1 MDKFNKENIIERSKD
16 VTIQNFL
23 KYNIVMDSA
32 HDATLVDVDGKEYID
47 FLSGIGVV
55 SLGYSNEKFKNALKN
70 QVDKLIHTSN
80 YFYTNPQ
87 TTAAE
92 LLVKH
97 SFADKVF
104 FANSGAEANEGALK
118 IARKCSH
125 LNEKDENKY
134 EIVAMKNSF
143 HGRTSMTINVT
154 DKPEFK
160 SGRGVSPKGFVF
172 VEFNNLKELEDAVNE
187 NTYAIILEPVQ
198 GEGGLFPATK
208 EFIQLARKLADQ
220 YDAAL
225 IFDEIQC
232 GVGRTGKLFAY
243 EHYGIEPDIMTL
255 AKALGN
261 GVPIGAVLASGDYA
275 NVLEEGDHGTTFG
288 GNPLATRAAT
298 VVLEEIIEND
308 IPKMA
313 EETGKYFKDELEKLK
328 LEFDFVKEVRGI
340 GLMLGIELDLK
351 CKDIVKRM
359 HEKGFVINCTREYI
373 LRFLPPLIITKEEID
388 KMIIALKEVFM
399 EL

>member
-104 FANSGAEANEGALK
+104 FANTGTEANEGALK

-125 LNEKDENKY
+125 LNEKDEDKY

-160 SGRGVSPKGFVF
+160 FQDEKTSPGYVF
-172 VEFNNLKELEDAVNE
+172 VEFNNLEELEKAVNE
-187 NTYAIILEPVQ
+187 NTYAIILEPIQ
-198 GEGGLFPATK
+198 GEGGLFTATE
-208 EFIQLARKLADQ
+208 EFLKLARDLADK

-243 EHYGIEPDIMTL
+243 EHYGVKPDIMTL

-261 GVPIGAVLASGDYA
+261 GIPIRAILASGDFA
-275 NVLEEGDHGTTFG
+275 NALTEGDHGTTFG

-298 VVLEEIIEND
+298 VVIEEMIEKE
-308 IPKMA
+308 IPKKA
-313 EETGKYFKDELEKLK
+313 EETGNYFKEKLEGLK
-328 LEFDFVKEVRGI
+328 EEFSFIKEVRGQ
-340 GLMLGIELDLK
+340 GLMLGIELDIS
-351 CKDIVKRM
+351 CEDIVKKL
-359 HEKGFVINCTREYI
+359 HDKGFITNCTREYI
-373 LRFLPPLIITKEEID
+373 VRFLPPLIITKEEID
-388 KMIIALKEVFM
+388 SLIVALREVFS
-399 EL
+399 EI